1 MAARK
6 KVKVAIY
13 YNEPPADEEEIQVED
28 VKEEDLEFETYFDI
42 DQRAPLEEYRE
53 PTPPRHQ

>member
-42 DQRAPLEEYRE
+42 DQRAPHCEFV
-53 PTPPRHQ
+53 PHANK